1 MPVILE
7 APARDT
13 LPDPALDRDL
23 RALGDRLSAL
33 LNDFARRHPG
43 FEPTGLTADYVERP
57 DRDREYLVELSV
69 RL

>member
-1 MPVILE
+1 MPVILDGPVRV
-7 APARDT
+7 A
-13 LPDPALDRDL
+13 LPDATLDRDL

-69 RL
+69 KL

>member
-1 MPVILE
+1 MPVILDGPVRV
-7 APARDT
+7 A
-13 LPDPALDRDL
+13 LPDPTLDRDL

-69 RL
+69 KL

>member
-1 MPVILE
+1 MPVILDGPVRE
-7 APARDT
+7 A
-13 LPDPALDRDL
+13 LPDATLDRDL

-69 RL
+69 KL

>member
-1 MPVILE
+1 MPVILDGRVRE
-7 APARDT
+7 A
-13 LPDPALDRDL
+13 LPVPALERDL

-57 DRDREYLVELSV
+57 NRDREYLVELSV
-69 RL
+69 KL

>member
-1 MPVILE
+1 MPVILDGPVRE
-7 APARDT
+7 AP
-13 LPDPALDRDL
+13 PDPALERDL

-69 RL
+69 KL

>member
-7 APARDT
+7 GSVRKA
-13 LPDPALDRDL
+13 LPDPTLDRDL

-33 LNDFARRHPG
+33 LNNFARRHPG

-69 RL
+69 KL